1 MRLRALGP
9 ADLDEVFALWARA
22 HGVPAE
28 RMRQRHEIIARHFGY
43 PGFAGLGAFLEGRLA
58 GFVYGFTGAAG
69 QWWFERVRV
78 LMPPEMAREW
88 LGRHFEFTELAV
100 DPAHWGRGLG
110 GRLHDEILA
119 GRHEPRAL
127 LTVNAD
133 NARARG
139 FYERRGWR
147 PLLRDVRLVEA
158 GPLLWVMGREL
169 GPREGA

>member
-1 MRLRALGP
+1 MKLVPLQTG
-9 ADLDEVFALWARA
+9 DLDAVFALWARA
-22 HGVPAE
+22 HGVAAE
-28 RMRQRHEIIARHFGY
+28 RMRQRHEIMERHFGY
-43 PGFAGLGAFLEGRLA
+43 PGFEGFGAYLGGGIT
-58 GFVYGFTGAAG
+58 GFVYGFTGLPG
-69 QWWFERVRV
+69 QWWYERVRA

-88 LGRHFEFTELAV
+88 LEDHFEFTELAV

-139 FYERRGWR
+139 FYERRGWV
-147 PLLRDVRLVEA
+147 PLLEDVRLVEA
-158 GPLLWVMGREL
+158 GPLLWVMGKRL
-169 GPREGA
+169 A